1 MHLLKKAQKDP
12 RKISIIASFM
22 TYDQAGANE
31 REIDLGNTI
40 KLLSALLFKKQS
52 SILDPVRTQSQQF
65 TVHSVDDIFS
75 PKLGFPRSIVVEIL
89 WRIAFCL
96 GQ

>member
-22 TYDQAGANE
+22 TYDQAGGNE

-52 SILDPVRTQSQQF
+52 SILDPVRTQIQQF

-75 PKLGFPRSIVVEIL
+75 PKLGFRRSIVVEIL

>member
-1 MHLLKKAQKDP
+1 
-12 RKISIIASFM
+12 M
-22 TYDQAGANE
+22 TYDQAGGNE

-52 SILDPVRTQSQQF
+52 SILDPVRTQIQQF

-75 PKLGFPRSIVVEIL
+75 PKLGFRRSIVVEIL